1 MTEAFEERC
10 FSKKLKN
17 ESYEKASRRS
27 WRLSVAGC
35 QKKNNKHYR
44 VQKKRK
50 RKRTERGRLYVEGRK
65 KDDSTTRWW

>member
-1 MTEAFEERC
+1 MKAM
-10 FSKKLKN
+10 KKQVDDPGG
-17 ESYEKASRRS
+17 
-27 WRLSVAGC
+27 SVWLAAR
-35 QKKNNKHYR
+35 KKNNKHYR

>member
-1 MTEAFEERC
+1 MKAM
-10 FSKKLKN
+10 KKQVDDPGGPVSL
-17 ESYEKASRRS
+17 AAR
-27 WRLSVAGC
+27 
-35 QKKNNKHYR
+35 KKNNKRYR